1 MDDTDLKSIVRE
13 YRMSKPAVALVAVD
27 SIDEFYRVYKESEYA
42 EITSAVERLTE
53 NWFSE
58 FSGVFRKLRNRRI
71 ISNSTESRS
80 LEKIEFRK
88 NSNSMCLKTSEAILI
103 TVLLSE

>member
-1 MDDTDLKSIVRE
+1 
-13 YRMSKPAVALVAVD
+13 MSKPAVALVAVD

-58 FSGVFRKLRNRRI
+58 FSGVFRKLGTGRFI
-71 ISNSTESRS
+71 AIVPESE
-80 LEKIEFRK
+80 LEKMISK
-88 NSNSMCLKTSEAILI
+88 NSMCLKTLEAILI

>member
-1 MDDTDLKSIVRE
+1 
-13 YRMSKPAVALVAVD
+13 MSKPAVALVAVD

-58 FSGVFRKLRNRRI
+58 FSGVFRKL
-71 ISNSTESRS
+71 EQGD
-80 LEKIEFRK
+80 L
-88 NSNSMCLKTSEAILI
+88 
-103 TVLLSE
+103 

>member
-1 MDDTDLKSIVRE
+1 
-13 YRMSKPAVALVAVD
+13 MSKPAVALVAVD

-58 FSGVFRKLRNRRI
+58 FSGVFRKLGTGRFI
-71 ISNSTESRS
+71 AIVPESE
-80 LEKIEFRK
+80 LEKMISK
-88 NSNSMCLKTSEAILI
+88 NSMCLKTSEAILI
-103 TVLLSE
+103 TVLPSE